1 MSPILGDAIK
11 AELPM
16 AAKGTLLLLRILL
29 ILALCFTA
37 L

>member
-16 AAKGTLLLLRILL
+16 AAKGTLLLRILL